1 MIEKQEFIPWVTNPH
16 DDRQYQVSGFDINVM
31 VPDEAV
37 YKPKK
42 KENKDKKG
50 GLENFMELDD

>member
-1 MIEKQEFIPWVTNPH
+1 
-16 DDRQYQVSGFDINVM
+16 

-42 KENKDKKG
+42 KDTKDNPK
-50 GLENFMELDD
+50 GLENFMETDDWKLR